1 MKLRKNL
8 LRLISVGNF
17 SDEADWTDPCLSWTL
32 PEVICKSC
40 NHCRDI
46 DLCKDSHRSVIDGKY
61 VYCSELI
68 SIMSNIKS
76 NVIKIKFILKQYF
89 QKNVALS

>member
-46 DLCKDSHRSVIDGKY
+46 DLCKDSHRSVINGKY
-61 VYCSELI
+61 VYCSELKVKTN
-68 SIMSNIKS
+68 NIKS
-76 NVIKIKFILKQYF
+76 NVIKNKTCT
-89 QKNVALS
+89 

>member
-17 SDEADWTDPCLSWTL
+17 SDEADWADPCLSWTL

-61 VYCSELI
+61 VYYSELI
-68 SIMSNIKS
+68 PIIYQIKCYKNI
-76 NVIKIKFILKQYF
+76 IYT
-89 QKNVALS
+89 

>member
-8 LRLISVGNF
+8 LRLIGVGNF

-46 DLCKDSHRSVIDGKY
+46 DLCKDSHRSVVDGKY
-61 VYCSELI
+61 VNCLELI
-68 SIMSNIKS
+68 PIILNQLIKKKMST
-76 NVIKIKFILKQYF
+76 
-89 QKNVALS
+89 